1 MGQWYG
7 CPATPANQ
15 SSQTT
20 ANYTY
25 ATVTSVGTCP
35 VAGSVTKIECYVYA
49 TGTFDFATFG
59 ASGSTFTDKTFALG
73 VVIGTTGYHL
83 LEAPGHFT
91 AFDIAIGDFIGQY
104 SSSGRLDRDDGTGWG
119 YHYDSGDQIGD
130 SGGSTFTHSDTSRDI
145 QLRFWIET
153 GDLWENDAADSLTLD
168 DTASGT
174 LIVAL
179 PGVVWGEESV
189 PGKTIARSWATWQKS
204 TGINEQVIGD
214 VDWGQLNTYDFI
226 HVSEVYAT
234 SITEATYFQIST
246 DTWQAGSGSGTLYIR
261 GSDTSFAWDDG
272 TPTWEETTTTSSLD
286 DRLWNYIQLK
296 VEHTA

>member
-91 AFDIAIGDFIGQY
+91 AFDIAIGDFIGCY

-153 GDLWENDAADSLTLD
+153 GTLFEETPSDSFTLQDAASYGYTP
-168 DTASGT
+168 G
-174 LIVAL
+174 L
-179 PGVVWGEESV
+179 PGVAWGEEN
-189 PGKTIARSWATWQKS
+189 PGGTVSGISWTTWQKS
-204 TGINEQVIGD
+204 TGVNEQVIGD
-214 VDWGQLNTYDFI
+214 IDWGQLNTYDFI
-226 HVSEVYAT
+226 HVSNVYDTELT
-234 SITEATYFQIST
+234 STANFQIST
-246 DTWQAGSGSGTLYIR
+246 NSWQAGSGSGTLYIR
-261 GSDTSFAWDDG
+261 GDTSSFLWDDG
-272 TPTWEETTTTSSLD
+272 SPSWIETTTASSLD
-286 DRLWNYIQLK
+286 DRDWRYLQLK